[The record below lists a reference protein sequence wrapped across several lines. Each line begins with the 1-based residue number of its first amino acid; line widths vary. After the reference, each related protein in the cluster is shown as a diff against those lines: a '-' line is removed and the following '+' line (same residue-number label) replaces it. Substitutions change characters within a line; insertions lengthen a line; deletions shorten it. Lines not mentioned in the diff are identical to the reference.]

1 MGILPIIFSFSGGSV
16 ADSYHA
22 NPLLSV
28 HLCNN
33 SAWANQNVNCDVL
46 QKLRYDKYFADCD
59 TRFSVFDTRFYVSE
73 DTVFQF
79 LMRHRY
85 RDAVT

>member
-1 MGILPIIFSFSGGSV
+1 MGILPIILSFPGGNV
-16 ADSYHA
+16 ANVYHEFL
-22 NPLLSV
+22 PFSV
-28 HLCNN
+28 HLSNN
-33 SAWANQNVNCDVL
+33 IAWANRNVNWDFL
-46 QKLRYDKYFADCD
+46 QKLRYDTYFADCD